1 MRGTVLAGWRRDLG
15 WSQQRLAKELGVE
28 LQVID
33 DLEHAPD
40 ISPLLEMVLSTLRSV
55 LVELKSAKPG

>member
-28 LQVID
+28 QQLID

-55 LVELKSAKPG
+55 LVELKTAKPG